1 MATNTNASDAGQDI
15 ARHLEKGMKRNTY
28 LELKPVGEA
37 RDLWFSAI
45 EKNGFAL
52 GEEEVALPHA
62 RGRVTSRIV
71 QANLSSPPFHA
82 AAMDGIAVQ
91 AEETF
96 GASAMHPLDL
106 EVGRQAFWI
115 NTGQRLPS
123 GCNAVIMIENL
134 VAAPS
139 GKSVRIERA
148 AFPWQHVR
156 KLGEDMVSSEIL
168 LAPGT
173 RIGPYEMGALAA
185 ARVLTVPVCKKPV
198 VAIIPSGSE
207 IVPLMQASEDALVE
221 GKCWPEFNSL
231 IFASLVEEAGATAIV
246 RDIVPDDP
254 DIIQAAVRAALEDGA
269 DIVLL
274 NAGSSAGS
282 RDYTS
287 HVIASLGEV
296 FVHGVAVMPGKPAV
310 LGLVDGHPVL
320 GAPGYP
326 VSATIVVEEFLL
338 PLLARLQH
346 TLAPSRPEATARL
359 CQALPS
365 RPGMEERIRVKLGDV
380 DGTLMAVPLARGAGT
395 VTSLS
400 RADGMLTIPAA
411 CEGLDAGS
419 VVNVSL
425 LRSRER
431 IRSALLAIGSHD
443 NTLDLLD
450 SLVRRRTSLG
460 CSLTSVHVG
469 SLGGLRAIE
478 QGQCHLAGSH
488 LLNMED
494 GVYNRKA
501 IQDNLSVPVVLL
513 RLVDRVQGFMVR
525 PGNPLNIRGI
535 QDLVREDITFI
546 NRQRGSGTRVLLDC
560 LLKKE
565 GLKARDIR
573 GYTAEEFTH
582 MNVAAAVLSGR
593 ADVGLGVLASAR
605 ALGLDFIPVGV
616 EEYDLVIPRKFWN
629 DERMQAIVAT
639 IRSPEFKKQV
649 EEMGGYGVEKTGEI
663 VWEYEGRDRSE

>member
-1 MATNTNASDAGQDI
+1 MATTESNAGKDI

-28 LELKPVGEA
+28 LDLKPLAKA
-37 RDLWFSAI
+37 RDVWFSAI
-45 EKNGFAL
+45 EESGFAL
-52 GEEEVALPHA
+52 GEEKVALPDS
-62 RGRVTSRIV
+62 RGRITARIV

-82 AAMDGIAVQ
+82 AAMDGIAVR
-91 AEETF
+91 AEDTF
-96 GASAMHPLDL
+96 GASPRRPLDL
-106 EVGRQAFWI
+106 QIGRQAFWI
-115 NTGQRLPS
+115 NTGQKLPE
-123 GCNAVIMIENL
+123 GCNAVIMIEHL
-134 VAAPS
+134 VASPS
-139 GKSVRIERA
+139 GESVRIERA

-173 RIGPYEMGALAA
+173 RIGPYEIGALAA
-185 ARVLTVPVCKKPV
+185 ARVLAVPVCKKPV

-207 IVPLMQASEDALVE
+207 IVPLMRASEEALRE
-221 GKCWPEFNSL
+221 GRCWPEFNSL
-231 IFASLVEEAGATAIV
+231 IFASLVEEAGAQAVV

-254 DIIQAAVRAALEDGA
+254 DLLRKAVQGALADGA

-282 RDYTS
+282 RDYTA
-287 HVIASLGEV
+287 HVIGSLGKV
-296 FVHGVAVMPGKPAV
+296 LVHGVAVMPGKPAV

-346 TLAPSRPEATARL
+346 TLPKSRQKVSARL

-380 DGTLMAVPLARGAGT
+380 DGTMMAVPLARGAGT

-400 RADGMLTIPAA
+400 RADGMLTIPAS
-411 CEGLDAGS
+411 CEGLDAGAAVS
-419 VVNVSL
+419 VAL
-425 LRSRER
+425 LRPEER
-431 IRSALLAIGSHD
+431 IQSALLAIGSHD

-494 GVYNRKA
+494 GVYNRQA
-501 IQDNLSVPVVLL
+501 IMDNISRPVILM

-525 PGNPLNIRGI
+525 PGNPLNIQGI
-535 QDLVREDITFI
+535 RDLVREDVTFI

-560 LLKKE
+560 LLGKE
-565 GLKARDIR
+565 GLKPQAIK

-616 EEYDLVIPRKFWN
+616 EEYDLVIPRRFWE
-629 DERMQAIVAT
+629 DERMQALVAT
-639 IRSPEFKKQV
+639 IRSDEFKEQV
-649 EEMGGYGVEKTGEI
+649 LAMGGYGVEKTGQI
-663 VWEYEGRDRSE
+663 VWEYQGRDK

>member
-45 EKNGFAL
+45 EKSGFAL

-82 AAMDGIAVQ
+82 AAMDGIAVR

-207 IVPLMQASEDALVE
+207 IVPLMQASEDALIE

-431 IRSALLAIGSHD
+431 IRSA
-443 NTLDLLD
+443 
-450 SLVRRRTSLG
+450 
-460 CSLTSVHVG
+460 
-469 SLGGLRAIE
+469 
-478 QGQCHLAGSH
+478 
-488 LLNMED
+488 
-494 GVYNRKA
+494 
-501 IQDNLSVPVVLL
+501 
-513 RLVDRVQGFMVR
+513 
-525 PGNPLNIRGI
+525 
-535 QDLVREDITFI
+535 REDCA
-546 NRQRGSGTRVLLDC
+546 Q
-560 LLKKE
+560 
-565 GLKARDIR
+565 
-573 GYTAEEFTH
+573 
-582 MNVAAAVLSGR
+582 
-593 ADVGLGVLASAR
+593 
-605 ALGLDFIPVGV
+605 
-616 EEYDLVIPRKFWN
+616 
-629 DERMQAIVAT
+629 
-639 IRSPEFKKQV
+639 
-649 EEMGGYGVEKTGEI
+649 
-663 VWEYEGRDRSE
+663 